1 MGASYEGWFEP
12 IPSNPN
18 SLRFRMK
25 LKLNLAWKI
34 VVGAPENGVNYCHA
48 IKHFNVKT
56 GKNFINKVGGISS
69 FDFYPNTLEPTN
81 VFYNAIESH
90 KSENGFVGKRIPFEG
105 TVAGVR
111 VPVKIKIHQF
121 SSELVIISI
130 SVDEIDFNGS
140 IDDLQKLISIETHKE
155 LLTLVRVIC
164 SIICSGGK
172 ESSPVQR
179 KLKAYPYVALE
190 SSKSDNLVEN
200 EAAVELLTRHKNP
213 KPDIVQSVISK
224 NDDHQLDTNSI
235 LIDRQGILSRYFLEA
250 SEGHSIKRK
259 IESSH
264 YLFELAI
271 SLAHILEND
280 QYSSLSEEQRV
291 SITKLVTN
299 PEIVFTKSV
308 TAYKTW
314 KLLLDEFRL
323 SDLYDNYVGDI
334 KDSVAIEPTNDKK
347 EWSESKKWTMSV
359 LSTLVV
365 GLVIWGCS
373 TLYQEFNP
381 FKDKPIKLLQPLDG
395 AQVINNTS
403 EINFDW
409 EDIEDTAKYIL
420 IIEKYS
426 EKNKKWF
433 LLESEGRK
441 VELSSSSSISMK
453 NTGSFKWNIVARDKD
468 EEKIAESVWFFF
480 EIKKVEAP
488 NKGVQSDLRALSP
501 FVQKN
506 AQKVPLPSGS

>member
-1 MGASYEGWFEP
+1 
-12 IPSNPN
+12 
-18 SLRFRMK
+18 MK

-34 VVGAPENGVNYCHA
+34 VVGAPENGVNYCNA

-56 GKNFINKVGGISS
+56 AKNFINKIGGISS

-81 VFYNAIESH
+81 VFYNAIEPQ

-105 TVAGVR
+105 TIAGVK
-111 VPVKIKIHQF
+111 VPVKMKIHQF

-130 SVDEIDFNGS
+130 SADEIDFNGC
-140 IDDLQKLISIETHKE
+140 IDDLQKIINIETHKE
-155 LLTLVRVIC
+155 LLTLVRAIC

-172 ESSPVQR
+172 ESRPVQR

-190 SSKSDNLVEN
+190 SNKSDNLVEN

-213 KPDIVQSVISK
+213 KPDIVKSVISK
-224 NDDHQLDTNSI
+224 NDDHQVDKNSI
-235 LIDRQGILSRYFLEA
+235 LIDRQGILARYF
-250 SEGHSIKRK
+250 SETSEDQSIKRK
-259 IESSH
+259 FESSH

-271 SLAHILEND
+271 SLAYILENY
-280 QYSSLSEEQRV
+280 QYSSLSEERRV
-291 SITKLVTN
+291 SITKLVKN

-323 SDLYDNYVGDI
+323 SDLYHNYVGYAKESI
-334 KDSVAIEPTNDKK
+334 PKVPTNDKK
-347 EWSESKKWTMSV
+347 EWSESKKWTMGV
-359 LSTLVV
+359 LSTLTV

-395 AQVINNTS
+395 AQVRNNTS

-409 EDIEDTAKYIL
+409 EDIEDAVKYIL
-420 IIEKYS
+420 IIEKYN

-433 LLESEGRK
+433 PLESEGRK

-453 NTGSFKWNIVARDKD
+453 NTGSFKWYVVARDKD

-480 EIKKVEAP
+480 DIKNVKAP
-488 NKGVQSDLRALSP
+488 NKGVQSDLQAMSVDAGVNP
-501 FVQKN
+501 
-506 AQKVPLPSGS
+506 

>member
-1 MGASYEGWFEP
+1 MGASYEGWFDP
-12 IPSNPN
+12 TPSNPN

-25 LKLNLAWKI
+25 LKLSLAWKI
-34 VVGAPENGVNYCHA
+34 VVGAPENGVNYCNA

-56 GKNFINKVGGISS
+56 GKNFINKIGGISS

-90 KSENGFVGKRIPFEG
+90 KSENGFVGKKIPFEG

-130 SVDEIDFNGS
+130 SADEIDFNGS
-140 IDDLQKLISIETHKE
+140 IDNLQKIISIETHKE

-164 SIICSGGK
+164 STICSGGK

-179 KLKAYPYVALE
+179 KLKAYPYIALE
-190 SSKSDNLVEN
+190 SNKSDNLVEN

-235 LIDRQGILSRYFLEA
+235 LIDRQGILARYFLET
-250 SEGHSIKRK
+250 SEGQSIKRK
-259 IESSH
+259 FESAH

-271 SLAHILEND
+271 SLAYILENG

-323 SDLYDNYVGDI
+323 RDLYENYVGDA
-334 KDSVAIEPTNDKK
+334 KKSVAIEPTNDKS
-347 EWSESKKWTMSV
+347 EWSESKKWTMGV

-395 AQVINNTS
+395 AQVRNNTS
-403 EINFDW
+403 EIKFDW
-409 EDIEDTAKYIL
+409 QDIEDAGKYIL
-420 IIEKYS
+420 IIEKYN

-433 LLESEGRK
+433 PLEGEGRK
-441 VELSSSSSISMK
+441 VESSSSSSISIK
-453 NTGSFKWNIVARDKD
+453 NTGSFKWNVVARDKD
-468 EEKIAESVWFFF
+468 EEKIAGSVWFFF
-480 EIKKVEAP
+480 EIKNVKAP
-488 NKGVQSDLRALSP
+488 NKGVQTDPQVLSP

-506 AQKVPLPSGS
+506 AQKAPLPSGS

>member
-1 MGASYEGWFEP
+1 MGASYEGWFEST
-12 IPSNPN
+12 PSNPN
-18 SLRFRMK
+18 SIRFRMK

-34 VVGAPENGVNYCHA
+34 VVGAPENGVNYCNA

-56 GKNFINKVGGISS
+56 GKNFINKIGGISS
-69 FDFYPNTLEPTN
+69 LDFYPNTFDPTN
-81 VFYNAIESH
+81 VFYNAIESY
-90 KSENGFVGKRIPFEG
+90 KSENGFDGKRIPFEG

-121 SSELVIISI
+121 SSEFVIISI
-130 SVDEIDFNGS
+130 SVDEIDFNGT
-140 IDDLQKLISIETHKE
+140 IDDLQKLIKIESHKE

-172 ESSPVQR
+172 ESSPVRR
-179 KLKAYPYVALE
+179 KLKAYPYIALE
-190 SSKSDNLVEN
+190 SSNSDNLVEN
-200 EAAVELLTRHKNP
+200 EVAVELLTRHKSP
-213 KPDIVQSVISK
+213 KPEIVQSVLSK
-224 NDDHQLDTNSI
+224 NDDHQLDSNSI
-235 LIDRQGILSRYFLEA
+235 LIDRQGILARYFLEA
-250 SEGHSIKRK
+250 SENQSIKRK
-259 IESSH
+259 FESSH

-271 SLAHILEND
+271 SLVHILEND

-314 KLLLDEFRL
+314 KLLLEEFRL
-323 SDLYDNYVGDI
+323 SDLYDNYVGDT
-334 KDSVAIEPTNDKK
+334 KKSVAIEPTNDKK
-347 EWSESKKWTMSV
+347 EWSELEKWAMSI

-365 GLVIWGCS
+365 GLVIWSGS

-395 AQVINNTS
+395 AQISNDTTR
-403 EINFDW
+403 INFDW
-409 EDIEDTAKYIL
+409 EDIEDAAKYIL
-420 IIEKYS
+420 IVEQYN

-433 LLESEGRK
+433 SLESEDRK
-441 VELSSSSSISMK
+441 VESLSSSSISMS
-453 NTGSFKWNIVARDKD
+453 NEGGFKWNVVARDKD

-480 EIKKVEAP
+480 KIKKVKAL
-488 NKGVQSDLRALSP
+488 NKGVQFDLRALSP
-501 FVQKN
+501 FVQKA
-506 AQKVPLPSGS
+506 AQKAPLPTGS

>member
-34 VVGAPENGVNYCHA
+34 VVGAPENGVNYCDA

-56 GKNFINKVGGISS
+56 GKNFINKIGGISS
-69 FDFYPNTLEPTN
+69 LNFYPNTFDPTN

-90 KSENGFVGKRIPFEG
+90 KSESGFVGKRIPFEG
-105 TVAGVR
+105 IVAGVR
-111 VPVKIKIHQF
+111 ASVKIKIHQF
-121 SSELVIISI
+121 SSELVIISL

-140 IDDLQKLISIETHKE
+140 ICDLQKLVNIESHKE

-179 KLKAYPYVALE
+179 KLKAYPYIALE
-190 SSKSDNLVEN
+190 SSNSDNLVEN
-200 EAAVELLTRHKNP
+200 EVAVELLTRHKSP
-213 KPDIVQSVISK
+213 KPEIVESVLSK
-224 NDDHQLDTNSI
+224 NNDHQLDSNSI
-235 LIDRQGILSRYFLEA
+235 LIDRQGILARYFLEV
-250 SEGHSIKRK
+250 SENKSIKRK
-259 IESSH
+259 FESTH

-271 SLAHILEND
+271 SLANILEND
-280 QYSSLSEEQRV
+280 QYTSLSEEKRV

-314 KLLLDEFRL
+314 KLLLKEFRL
-323 SDLYDNYVGDI
+323 NDLYDNYVEDT
-334 KDSVAIEPTNDKK
+334 KESLAIEPTNDKK
-347 EWSESKKWTMSV
+347 EWSDLKKWAMRI
-359 LSTLVV
+359 LSTLVIGV
-365 GLVIWGCS
+365 VIWGGR

-381 FKDKPIKLLQPLDG
+381 FKDKPVQLLHPLDG
-395 AQVINNTS
+395 AQISNDTTK
-403 EINFDW
+403 INFDW
-409 EDIEDTAKYIL
+409 EDIEDAAKYIL
-420 IIEKYS
+420 ITEQYN

-441 VELSSSSSISMK
+441 VESLSSSSISIS
-453 NTGSFKWNIVARDKD
+453 NEGNFKWNVVARDKY
-468 EEKIAESVWFFF
+468 EEKIAKSVWFYFK
-480 EIKKVEAP
+480 IKKVKAP
-488 NKGVQSDLRALSP
+488 NKVLQSDLRAL
-501 FVQKN
+501 
-506 AQKVPLPSGS
+506 LPSGS

>member
-34 VVGAPENGVNYCHA
+34 VVGAPENGVDYCTA

-56 GKNFINKVGGISS
+56 AKNFINKIGGISS
-69 FDFYPNTLEPTN
+69 LDFYPNTLAPTN

-105 TVAGVR
+105 TVAGIR
-111 VPVKIKIHQF
+111 APVKIKIHQF
-121 SSELVIISI
+121 SSKLVIISI
-130 SVDEIDFNGS
+130 SADEIDFNGS
-140 IDDLQKLISIETHKE
+140 IDDLQKLISIESHKE
-155 LLTLVRVIC
+155 LLTLVRVIY

-172 ESSPVQR
+172 DSSPVRR

-190 SSKSDNLVEN
+190 SNSSDNLVEN
-200 EAAVELLTRHKNP
+200 EAAVELLTRHKSP

-224 NDDHQLDTNSI
+224 NDDHQLNRSSI
-235 LIDRQGILSRYFLEA
+235 LIDRQGILARYSLED
-250 SEGHSIKRK
+250 SENQSIKRK
-259 IESSH
+259 FESSH

-280 QYSSLSEEQRV
+280 QYSSLSEEQRL

-299 PEIVFTKSV
+299 PKIVFTKSV

-323 SDLYDNYVGDI
+323 SDLYVNYVGDT
-334 KDSVAIEPTNDKK
+334 KESVAIEPTNNKQ
-347 EWSESKKWTMSV
+347 EWSELKKWTMGV

-365 GLVIWGCS
+365 GLVVWGGS
-373 TLYQEFNP
+373 TLYKEFSP
-381 FKDKPIKLLQPLDG
+381 FKDKPIKLFQPLDG
-395 AQVINNTS
+395 AQLTKNTT

-409 EDIEDTAKYIL
+409 EDVEGAAKYIL
-420 IIEKYS
+420 IIEKYN
-426 EKNKKWF
+426 EQNKKWF
-433 LLESEGRK
+433 SLESEGRK
-441 VELSSSSSISMK
+441 VESSSSSSISMK
-453 NTGSFKWNIVARDKD
+453 NVGSFKWNIVARDKD
-468 EEKIAESVWFFF
+468 EEKIAKSVWFFF
-480 EIKKVEAP
+480 EVKKVKAP
-488 NKGVQSDLRALSP
+488 NKGEQSDLRALPP
-501 FVQKN
+501 FLQKN
-506 AQKVPLPSGS
+506 AQKTTLPSGS